1 MTNWKKGT
9 AMLRKELFVV
19 LTGIFMFPL
28 QAMAADFDGSKS
40 LACAIV
46 EAIECAPG
54 EGCIKGWA
62 EDLNLPQFL
71 TVDFAKKLISGDRP
85 NEGGRLEAEIV
96 AQTTQDGSIILQG
109 AQNGRGWNLT
119 LEERNGRMTVTAAGR
134 DEGFVLFGACTPNTK

>member
-19 LTGIFMFPL
+19 LMGLLMFPL

-46 EAIECAPG
+46 EAIACAPG
-54 EGCIKGWA
+54 ESCKKGWA

-71 TVDFAKKLISGDRP
+71 KVDFAKKLISGNRP
-85 NEGGRLEAEIV
+85 NQGGRLEAAIM
-96 AQTTQDGSIILQG
+96 AQTRQDGTIILQG
-109 AQNGRGWNLT
+109 AQKGRGWNLT
-119 LEERNGRMTVTAAGR
+119 LEEKNGRMTVAAAGP
-134 DEGFVLFGACTPNTK
+134 DGGFVLFGACTPNAR